1 MVFEIRHLISWKT
14 YICILYY
21 IILNLNFRIQA
32 KSDFMRKKIETLY
45 SGVQI
50 HFVLCFCF
58 VFVCL
63 VYHMLPVFLDCPVLI
78 APSVFSSVFYLY
90 FLNLILHIMSG
101 YRILYKPDTDLIII
115 LYIVLLL
122 PVYVNVKVPI
132 NVQFNTKT
140 RG

>member
-1 MVFEIRHLISWKT
+1 MVFEIRHLISWKKKI
-14 YICILYY
+14 YILYY

-32 KSDFMRKKIETLY
+32 KSDFMRKKIETLH

-50 HFVLCFCF
+50 HFVLWFCF
-58 VFVCL
+58 VFLCL

-101 YRILYKPDTDLIII
+101 YRILHKPDTDLIII